1 MEGDIILMQEI
12 FKFVREGLDP
22 EGRVIGE
29 MRPMG
34 VRPKFM
40 EVLKSRGFDL
50 PSNMF
55 DPFRRRE
62 G

>member
-1 MEGDIILMQEI
+1 MDEHGKVL
-12 FKFVREGLDP
+12 
-22 EGRVIGE
+22 GE

-40 EVLKSRGFDL
+40 EVLKSRGYDL
-50 PSNMF
+50 PTTMF
-55 DPFRRRE
+55 DPFRRKE